1 MEDIYRDIRPYFD
14 DEIPQAMQRISQ
26 DDLLHPV
33 ANYLFKDVPFDKV
46 QELILS
52 LKTVEDIQS
61 KLMYPAI
68 KKIADTTISHFT
80 YSGVQNAGDGRGH
93 LFISNHRDITLDA
106 FLLQLALFLNNL
118 PTSDITLGDNLLK
131 PQFVVDICRSNRMI
145 RIIRMD
151 GVSPREFLEN
161 SKHLSEYLL
170 KRIEEGRSI
179 WIAQR
184 NGRTKDGLDQT
195 EPGLVRM
202 VGMQSEN
209 GFLDTFTKLSI
220 VPISIS
226 YEYEP
231 CDVMKAVELFIKRST
246 GEYHKSEDEDL
257 KSILSGIMD
266 KKGDVHVSICPAL
279 TPKELQQAA
288 QLPRSEQFK
297 ALAGFIDKRINEN
310 YHLHQT
316 NFIACDI
323 LRKNDTYTNKYSV
336 KKKEEFI
343 KHLEK
348 CTEVFKLKGIDVKA
362 ATEILLR
369 IYANPVLRGEK

>member
-1 MEDIYRDIRPYFD
+1 MKDIYSDIRPYFD
-14 DEIPQAMQRISQ
+14 DEIPQAMQRIAR
-26 DDLLHPV
+26 DELLHPV
-33 ANYLFKDVPFDKV
+33 ADYLFKDIAFEKV

-52 LKTVEDIQS
+52 LRSVEDIQL

-68 KKIADTTISHFT
+68 KKIADSTISNFT
-80 YSGVQNAGDGRGH
+80 YSGIENAGNGRGH

-106 FLLQLALFLNNL
+106 FLLQLVLFTNNL

-161 SKHLSEYLL
+161 SKHLSEYLI
-170 KRIEEGRSI
+170 KRIVEGRSI

-209 GFLDTFTKLSI
+209 GFFDTFSKLSI

-231 CDVMKAVELFIKRST
+231 CDILKAIELYVKENT

-257 KSILSGIMD
+257 RSILKGITD
-266 KKGDVHVSICPAL
+266 KKGDVHVSICPSISQE
-279 TPKELQQAA
+279 ELHLASE
-288 QLPRSEQFK
+288 LPRSEQFK
-297 ALAGFIDKRINEN
+297 TLAEFIDRRINEN

-316 NFIACDI
+316 NYAACDI
-323 LRKNDTYTNKYSV
+323 LRNNSIYRDKYSTQ
-336 KKKEEFI
+336 KKEEFL
-343 KHLEK
+343 KHIEK
-348 CTEVFKLKGIDVKA
+348 CTEVFKMKGIDTKA
-362 ATEILLR
+362 ATEILLK
-369 IYANPVLRGEK
+369 IYANPVLRKER